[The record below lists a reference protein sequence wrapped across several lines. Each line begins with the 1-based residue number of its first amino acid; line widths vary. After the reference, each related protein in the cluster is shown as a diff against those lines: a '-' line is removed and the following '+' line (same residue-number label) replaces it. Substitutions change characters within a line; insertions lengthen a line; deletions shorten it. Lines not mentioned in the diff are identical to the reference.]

1 MRSHVKRLM
10 FATLIMLGGTFTLSA
25 QGVSNLP
32 VGYEDSVTAR
42 ADNGMERLDA
52 DECRVLAES
61 GVILSMME
69 LMDKVKMLTDGHMLD
84 TSLIKQGEEYI
95 YEMEVAGKDGVV
107 RMLLV
112 DARTGDM
119 IKEK

>member
-10 FATLIMLGGTFTLSA
+10 FAALIMLGGTFTLSA
-25 QGVSNLP
+25 QGVSKIPEGYASP
-32 VGYEDSVTAR
+32 VASS
-42 ADNGMERLDA
+42 ADISMERLDA

-69 LMDKVKMLTDGHMLD
+69 LMDRVKMLTDGRMLD
-84 TSLIKQGEEYI
+84 TSLIKQGDHYI

>member
-1 MRSHVKRLM
+1 
-10 FATLIMLGGTFTLSA
+10 
-25 QGVSNLP
+25 
-32 VGYEDSVTAR
+32 
-42 ADNGMERLDA
+42 
-52 DECRVLAES
+52 
-61 GVILSMME
+61 
-69 LMDKVKMLTDGHMLD
+69 MLTDGTMLD
-84 TSLIKQGEEYI
+84 TSLIKQGDEYI

>member
-1 MRSHVKRLM
+1 MKGHIVR
-10 FATLIMLGGTFTLSA
+10 FALTALIVMGGMFTLSA
-25 QGVSNLP
+25 NGVT
-32 VGYEDSVTAR
+32 SVPEGDGSR
-42 ADNGMERLDA
+42 FPKVIMERLDA
-52 DECRVLAES
+52 EECRILAES
-61 GVILSMME
+61 GEILSMME
-69 LMDKVKMLTDGHMLD
+69 LMDRVKMLTDGTMLD
-84 TSLIKQGEEYI
+84 TSLIKQGDEYI

>member
-1 MRSHVKRLM
+1 MMSHLRRMML
-10 FATLIMLGGTFTLSA
+10 AALITLGGFSALSA
-25 QGVSNLP
+25 QGVSGTP
-32 VGYEDSVTAR
+32 GIGIDSSMPMAS
-42 ADNGMERLDA
+42 MERLDA
-52 DECRVLAES
+52 EECRVLAES
-61 GVILSMME
+61 GEILSMME
-69 LMDKVKMLTDGHMLD
+69 LMDRVKMLTDGHMLD
-84 TSLIKQGEEYI
+84 TALIKQGDMYI

>member
-1 MRSHVKRLM
+1 M
-10 FATLIMLGGTFTLSA
+10 
-25 QGVSNLP
+25 
-32 VGYEDSVTAR
+32 SVRDKA
-42 ADNGMERLDA
+42 MERLDA